1 VRAWGNVVDYGG
13 NVGAPPVE
21 PPARVGGAADQG
33 EEGAGG
39 GEEPAGAGG
48 VRAGAHGEKGR
59 KVLIV
64 RRFLAL
70 FTLS

>member
-1 VRAWGNVVDYGG
+1 
-13 NVGAPPVE
+13 
-21 PPARVGGAADQG
+21 
-33 EEGAGG
+33 
-39 GEEPAGAGG
+39 